1 MCECVSRRTLATLAL
16 AGLILVEAIGQ
27 QLSAPPAAERGPVV
41 VPEVRHDLSPPLG
54 SLANVSVS
62 APTTSVLRQI
72 KEPGPMRV
80 GRGPQGQRVDTIVQD
95 VPSASSMPPALF
107 AFEGIGNV
115 NGVLP
120 PDTNGDVG
128 PNHYVQWVNLSF
140 AIWSKGSATT
150 PPALLYG
157 PAPGSALWQGFGG
170 PCEST
175 NNGDPIV
182 MYDHLADR
190 WFMSQLAL
198 PNLIFGFVF
207 GPFYQCIA
215 VSATPDPMGPYH
227 RYQFVFNKLNDYS
240 KFGLW
245 PDAYY
250 MAINQYQSGTLAY
263 AGQGVVAF
271 DRARMLNGEPAS
283 MVYFDLASVDMT
295 LGGMLPSHLAGP
307 APPVGSPNYFAQ
319 VDDDSWGYSPDQVQ
333 LWQFHV
339 DWAQTAASSF
349 TRVAAVPVAP
359 FDSDLCGYAE
369 NCIPQPGT
377 TVKVASISDRLM
389 YRLEYHNF
397 GDHESLVVNH
407 TVDVDGNDHAGI
419 RWYEIR
425 SPGSAPTI
433 HQQGT
438 YAPDMNHRWMG
449 STAMDRFGNI
459 AMAYSVASDSTS
471 PSIRYTGRLADDPPG
486 EMTQGEADI
495 VVGSGSQTHSSG
507 RWGDYSLL
515 AVDPLDQCTFWY
527 TQEYYAATSEAGW
540 QTRVGSFAFPSCEE
554 PTSDL
559 PRVTIVATTT
569 PAREA
574 GLVKGTFT
582 VTRTGDLTAPMDVAY
597 GISGSA
603 VAGVDYVPLTNSVTI
618 AAGSAT
624 ATIDVTPIDD
634 LFVEQNESV
643 VLTLGSNAAY
653 VIGVPG
659 TAIVSIVSDD
669 LPPDLIVAAV
679 TAPAVGGAGAQLSVN
694 ETTKNQGGGWSE
706 PSVTAFYLSVNSAFN
721 PTDIP
726 LETRNVPTLA
736 PGDISAGMTTL
747 TIPPNTAP
755 GTYFIVAKAD
765 GESALV
771 ETLETNN
778 TKASGAV
785 RIGPDLAVTSLVVP
799 AVAGD
804 GETIDV
810 SDTTSNNG
818 GGDAGASRTALY
830 LSTNATWD
838 ALDKPIG
845 FRDIGSLGAGA
856 VSSATTHAVIPPG
869 TAGGIY
875 YVIARADDQN
885 GVLETQEA
893 NNVRT
898 GQIKIG
904 PDLVVSNMS
913 VAAPAGAGG
922 TATVTDTIK
931 NQGTGSP
938 AAPSTTAFYLSPNTL
953 FDATDKFIGSQAVGA
968 LGPGQTQVMSSL
980 VQIPADTATGSY
992 FVVARADANGQIA
1005 ESVETNNGAFAPIKI
1020 GPDLTESALS
1030 VAGTLTAGG
1039 AINVTDTAKNAGG
1052 GAAGAS
1058 TTRFYLSSNGGF
1070 DANDQFICSRDVPAL
1085 GPGDISLATTPCT
1098 IPAGTAPGSM
1108 FLIGVVDGLSAVTET
1123 SETNNTRAI
1132 SIRIN

>member
-1 MCECVSRRTLATLAL
+1 
-16 AGLILVEAIGQ
+16 
-27 QLSAPPAAERGPVV
+27 
-41 VPEVRHDLSPPLG
+41 
-54 SLANVSVS
+54 
-62 APTTSVLRQI
+62 
-72 KEPGPMRV
+72 MRV

-95 VPSASSMPPALF
+95 VPSANSMPPALF

-140 AIWSKGSATT
+140 AIWSKGSATN

-215 VSATPDPMGPYH
+215 VSATPDPMGPYY
-227 RYQFVFNKLNDYS
+227 RYQFVFNKLNDYP

-250 MAINQYQSGTLAY
+250 MAINQYQSGTLEY

-271 DRARMLNGEPAS
+271 DRARMLNGDPAS

-307 APPVGSPNYFAQ
+307 APPPGSPNYFVQ
-319 VDDDSWGYSPDQVQ
+319 VDDDTWGYSPDQLQ

-339 DWAQTAASSF
+339 DWAQPAASSF
-349 TRVAAVPVAP
+349 TRAAALPVAP

-377 TVKVASISDRLM
+377 GVKVASISDRLM
-389 YRLEYHNF
+389 YRLQYRNF

-438 YAPDMNHRWMG
+438 YAPDANHRWMG

-459 AMAYSVASDSTS
+459 AMGYSVSGDSTS

-486 EMTQGEADI
+486 QMTQGEADI
-495 VVGSGSQTHSSG
+495 AVGSGSQTHTSG

-515 AVDPLDQCTFWY
+515 AVDPVDQCTFWY
-527 TQEYYAATSEAGW
+527 TQEYYAATSESGW
-540 QTRVGSFAFPSCEE
+540 QTRVGSFAFPSCEV

-559 PRVTIVATTT
+559 PRVMIVATST

-582 VTRTGDLTAPMDVAY
+582 VTRTGDLTAPMDVQYA
-597 GISGSA
+597 ISGSA
-603 VAGVDYVPLTNSVTI
+603 VAGADYVPLANTVTI
-618 AAGSAT
+618 GAGSAT
-624 ATIDVTPIDD
+624 ATIDVIPIDD
-634 LFVEQNESV
+634 LIVEQNESV
-643 VLTLGSNAAY
+643 VLTLGSSPAYLVGIPGAAS
-653 VIGVPG
+653 
-659 TAIVSIVSDD
+659 VSIVSDD
-669 LPPDLIVAAV
+669 LPSDLIVSAV
-679 TAPAVGGAGAQLSVN
+679 TAPAVGGAGAPLSVN
-694 ETTKNQGGGWSE
+694 ETTKNQGGGPSE
-706 PSVTAFYLSVNSAFN
+706 PSVTAFYLSVNSVFN

-726 LETRNVPTLA
+726 LETRDVPALA
-736 PGDISAGMTTL
+736 PGDVSAAMTTL
-747 TIPPNTAP
+747 TIPPNTAA

-765 GESALV
+765 GASALV
-771 ETLETNN
+771 ETNENNN
-778 TKASGAV
+778 TKSSGAV
-785 RIGPDLAVTSLVVP
+785 RIGPDLTVTSLVVP
-799 AVAGD
+799 AIAGD

-810 SDTTSNNG
+810 SDTTSNSG

-830 LSTNATWD
+830 LSTNTAWD

-845 FRDIGSLGAGA
+845 FRDVGLLGAGA
-856 VSSATTHAVIPPG
+856 VSTATTHATIPPG
-869 TAGGIY
+869 TTGGLY
-875 YVIARADDQN
+875 YVIARADDLN
-885 GVLETQEA
+885 GVTESQEA
-893 NNVRT
+893 NNVRAS
-898 GQIKIG
+898 QIKIG
-904 PDLVVSNMS
+904 PDLVVASVS

-922 TATVTDTIK
+922 TATVTDTTK
-931 NQGTGSP
+931 NQGLGSP
-938 AAPSTTAFYLSPNTL
+938 AAPSTTAFYLSSNTL
-953 FDATDKFIGSQAVGA
+953 FDAADKFIGSRPVGA
-968 LGPGQTQVMSSL
+968 LGPGQTQVMSSI
-980 VQIPADTATGSY
+980 VQIPADTPTGSY
-992 FVVARADANGQIA
+992 FVLARADANGQVT
-1005 ESVETNNGAFAPIKI
+1005 ESVETNNTAAGSIKI
-1020 GPDLTESALS
+1020 GPDLTESGLS
-1030 VAGTLTAGG
+1030 VAGTLKAGG
-1039 AINVTDTAKNAGG
+1039 LINITETTRNAGG

-1058 TTRFYLSSNGGF
+1058 TTRFYLSSNGAL
-1070 DANDQFICSRDVPAL
+1070 DANDVFFCSRDVPAL
-1085 GPGDISLATTPCT
+1085 GPGGTSLATTPCT
-1098 IPAGTAPGSM
+1098 IPAGTAPGNM
-1108 FLIGVVDGLSAVTET
+1108 FLIGVVDGMSAVTET
-1123 SETNNTRAI
+1123 AETNNTQAI
-1132 SIRIN
+1132 IIRIN